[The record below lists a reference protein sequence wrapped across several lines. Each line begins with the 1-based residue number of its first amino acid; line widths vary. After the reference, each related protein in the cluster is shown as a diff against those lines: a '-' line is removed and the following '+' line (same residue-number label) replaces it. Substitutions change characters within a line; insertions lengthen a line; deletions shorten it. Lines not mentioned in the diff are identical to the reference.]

1 MIRSFE
7 RLDRKLI
14 DSNHVFDY
22 CRDTLKLPDGRTVE
36 YATLLHKGAAA
47 VVPVLS
53 DGRILLVKQYRHAI
67 GRVSL
72 EIPAGGR
79 DSEEEEFITAAARE
93 LEEETGYR
101 SDELEHLISIITAI
115 AYCDEKIEVYVAKN
129 LKPSKQKLDPDEFI
143 EIVPYELSEIMGMIY
158 RGEIKD
164 SKTIAAVMSYY
175 ARYVAEN
182 DQDEDVNDN

>member
-14 DSNHVFDY
+14 DSNKVFDY
-22 CRDTLKLPDGRTVE
+22 CKDKLKLPDGKIVE

-47 VVPVLS
+47 VIPVMD
-53 DGRILLVKQYRHAI
+53 DGRILLVSQYRHAV

-79 DSEEEEFITAAARE
+79 NSEDEEFITAAARE

-101 SDELEHLISIITAI
+101 SNDLTHILSVITAI
-115 AYCDEKIEVYVAKN
+115 AYCDEKIEVYVARN
-129 LKPSKQKLDPDEFI
+129 LIPSRQRLDPDEFI
-143 EIVPYELSEIMGMIY
+143 EVKPYTVTDILDRIY
-158 RGEIKD
+158 KGEIQD
-164 SKTIAAVMSYY
+164 SKTIAAFMSYY
-175 ARYVAEN
+175 VRITE
-182 DQDEDVNDN
+182 ESDNK